1 MNTNIM
7 TKKES
12 IVLVNIM
19 FYLLTIT
26 FVTGALL
33 FFVMLDF
40 GHSMLRSFIL
50 SVTIGISLPTAL
62 FVLFVSIY
70 SLVASKISALFHK
83 YYYTLPLIGLEKSSF
98 AIINLQT
105 KFSIFL
111 RDASIVVVI
120 FYLLSL
126 LPFSNTIEFIYIIL
140 KITLPIS
147 ILLVIGTTALD
158 GIYIYFRCLFEIVFQ
173 LFKAKV
179 LNPLQKSKFNNIF
192 IFLKSICMELTYRP
206 KHLKKWSLVS
216 GFIETLTHPIARRG
230 KEFAHKALNFMY
242 PLF

>member
-12 IVLVNIM
+12 IVLINFM

-26 FVTGALL
+26 FVAGALL

-83 YYYTLPLIGLEKSSF
+83 YYYTMPLIGLEKSSF
-98 AIINLQT
+98 AIINWQT
-105 KFSIFL
+105 KFFIFL

-140 KITLPIS
+140 KMTLLFSVLI
-147 ILLVIGTTALD
+147 VIGATALN

-173 LFKAKV
+173 LFEQKK
-179 LNPLQKSKFNNIF
+179 LDTLLKSKFNNILIF
-192 IFLKSICMELTYRP
+192 IKRIYADLTYQP
-206 KHLKKWSLVS
+206 KRLKKRPLVS
-216 GFIETLTHPIARRG
+216 GFIETLTHSIAKKG
-230 KEFAHKALNFMY
+230 AHYVRKAI
-242 PLF
+242 